1 MDSDKTREQLLEELA
16 QARLRIAELE
26 SVRPPFL
33 PVQPA
38 APETANGTESRR
50 MLAQVLDAIPV
61 RVFWKDL
68 DLNYLGCN
76 RAFAADAGLASPG
89 RIVGMNDHQMPWTAQ
104 ADAYRADDRAV
115 ISSGIPKIGYEESQT
130 THKGEIIW
138 LRTSKVPLLDAS
150 GRIKGILGTYEDIT
164 QSRGA
169 LDAVAESEEKHAAIV
184 RAFDGLIYTCS
195 VNHRILFM
203 NKAMV
208 DRVGRDAAGEV
219 CHEVLHDLESPCPW
233 CVNDKVMKGQTVRWE
248 VQSPKDGRWYYVVN
262 TPVRHADGQVS
273 KLAMIS
279 DITERKAAEQALAE
293 SRERYRIVADNTYD
307 WEFWIGPDGRS
318 LYQSPSCLRVTGRSA
333 GEFMDDP
340 GLLERIVHQKDLDA
354 FRRHNRDML
363 RSKEV
368 GRLTFRIVKPDG
380 QIRWIEHIC
389 QPVSGN
395 HGEFMGVRGSNRD
408 VTESRLIKE
417 ELRQAKEAAEAASRA
432 KSAFLANMSHEIRTP
447 MNAILGLAKLVLRRE
462 LSPEQREFMEGIM
475 DAGASLMQII
485 NDILDFSKIEAG
497 RMEFESESFSVRDL
511 MDKVVKTFS
520 HQAEKKGLTLSAVI
534 EPGVPR
540 AMTGDE
546 GRLRQLLVNLVGNAL
561 KFTQR
566 GGVECTV
573 DMEAPSLRPETAPPG
588 QVRLHFMVKDTGI
601 GIAEGMLD
609 AIFDSFTQGDL
620 STTKRFGGTGLG
632 LAISRRLAAMMHGKV
647 WAESIPGKGST
658 FHFTAGFDPAPDDA
672 AVCANALDKDHE
684 PVVSVGPLEILL
696 AEDDRLNQMFMEIFL
711 KEAGHDVTIA
721 ANGREVLELMARGRF
736 DLILMDISMPELD
749 GERATQIIRD
759 PANGLDSGIPIVAM
773 TAHALKGDRERFL
786 SAGMD
791 AYVSKPVDMD
801 VMLGVI
807 GRLMSGRPQD
817 PPPQPGACNVA
828 GATGPLLDREWI
840 AKVYGNRREVGVK
853 LVRMFLAELPRRLE
867 EMDEALDDADAK
879 ALSRHAHSLKG
890 SSGVLGASGVAKAAL
905 RLEQAGRNGD
915 LELARR
921 LLHQLHAVCE
931 RTARELPEA
940 IT

>member
-1 MDSDKTREQLLEELA
+1 MDSDKTREQLLDELA
-16 QARLRIAELE
+16 KARLRIAELE
-26 SVRPPFL
+26 SAKPLFY
-33 PVQPA
+33 PVPPA
-38 APETANGTESRR
+38 AGETSNGTESRR

-76 RAFAADAGLASPG
+76 RPFSADAGLSSPAK
-89 RIVGMNDHQMPWTAQ
+89 IVGMNDFQMPWTAQ
-104 ADAYRADDRAV
+104 AEAYRADDRAV
-115 ISSGIPKIGYEESQT
+115 IASGVPKIGYEESQT
-130 THKGEIIW
+130 THKGETVW
-138 LRTSKVPLLDAS
+138 LRTSKVPLLDAT
-150 GRIKGILGTYEDIT
+150 GRIKGVLGTYEDIT
-164 QSRGA
+164 ASRGA
-169 LDAVAESEEKHAAIV
+169 LDSVAESEEKHAAIV

-195 VNHRILFM
+195 QDHRILFM
-203 NKAMV
+203 NKAMI
-208 DRVGRDAAGEV
+208 DRAGREAIGEV
-219 CHEVLHDLESPCPW
+219 CHEILHDLETPCPW
-233 CVNDKVMKGQTVRWE
+233 CVNDKVLSGQTVRWE
-248 VQSPKDGRWYYVVN
+248 VKSPKDNRWYYVVN

-279 DITERKAAEQALAE
+279 DITERKAAEQALGE

-333 GEFMDDP
+333 GEFMSDP
-340 GLLERIVHQKDLDA
+340 GLLERIIHPIDLDA
-354 FRRHNRDML
+354 FRRHNHDVM
-363 RSKEV
+363 SNKGM

-380 QIRWIEHIC
+380 QIRWIEHLC
-389 QPVSGN
+389 QPVFGN
-395 HGEFMGVRGSNRD
+395 EGEFMGVRGSNRD
-408 VTESRLIKE
+408 VTESRLIKD

-447 MNAILGLAKLVLRRE
+447 MNAILGLARLVLRRE

-475 DAGASLMQII
+475 DAGSSLMQII

-497 RMEFESESFSVRDL
+497 RMEFESECFSVTDL

-520 HQAEKKGLTLSAVI
+520 HQAEKKGLTLSAGTG
-534 EPGVPR
+534 PDVPR
-540 AMTGDE
+540 AVTGDE

-561 KFTQR
+561 KFTHH
-566 GGVECTV
+566 GGVECSV
-573 DMEAPSLRPETAPPG
+573 ELEAPTLRPEAAPPG
-588 QVRLHFMVKDTGI
+588 QVRLHFIVKDTGI
-601 GIAEGMLD
+601 GIPEGMLD

-672 AVCANALDKDHE
+672 SICANALDKDLEPLE
-684 PVVSVGPLEILL
+684 PVRPLNILL

-721 ANGREVLELMARGRF
+721 ANGREVIYLLAHKRY
-736 DLILMDISMPELD
+736 DLVLMDISMPELD
-749 GERATQIIRD
+749 GEQATRIIRD
-759 PANGLDSGIPIVAM
+759 PAKGLDSAIPIVAM

-786 SAGMD
+786 AAGMD

-801 VMLGVI
+801 VMLRVI

-817 PPPQPGACNVA
+817 PPSPAVSCNEEGEA
-828 GATGPLLDREWI
+828 GPLLDRAWI

-853 LVRMFLAELPRRLE
+853 LAGMFLAELPRRLE
-867 EMDEALDDADAK
+867 EMGQALDNADAQ
-879 ALSRHAHSLKG
+879 ALTSHAHSLKG
-890 SSGVLGASGVAKAAL
+890 SSGVLGASGVARTAM

-921 LLHQLHAVCE
+921 LLQQLHAVCD
-931 RTARELPEA
+931 RTARELPGA
-940 IT
+940 IA